1 MQRMKITQ
9 KMSCYSQHGYN
20 IRLRFVQDAI
30 KGQTVKRVV
39 LTTSQQVIL
48 AGLLFCAFGTAS
60 PSAQIE
66 SAAPDYHLGSGD
78 QLRIT
83 FFGKHV
89 EDLSGDYEIDGS
101 GLVPMPL
108 VGNLRLGG
116 LTLAEAESTIKDAYQ
131 PDYVLN
137 PRISIQVLNY
147 RPFYIM
153 GQVNSPGSYSYV
165 NGITVLEAIV
175 IAGGFTKRAK
185 ESSMTII
192 RGTDPTREKQDATP
206 ETVVLPGDVIEV
218 PQRYF

>member
-1 MQRMKITQ
+1 MRRTKITR
-9 KMSCYSQHGYN
+9 KIRYCSQYGYN
-20 IRLRFVQDAI
+20 IRSWIVQDMF
-30 KGQTVKRVV
+30 KGRAVMRLVF
-39 LTTSQQVIL
+39 SQRLIF
-48 AGLLFCAFGTAS
+48 AGLLFFTLGVAS
-60 PSAQIE
+60 ASAQNVR
-66 SAAPDYHLGSGD
+66 ADYHLGSGD

-89 EDLSGDYEIDGS
+89 EDLSGEYEVDGA

-116 LTLAEAESTIKDAYQ
+116 LTLAETESTIKNAYQ

-137 PRISIQVLNY
+137 PRISIRVLNY

-165 NGITVLEAIV
+165 NGITVLEAVV

-185 ESSMTII
+185 ESEMTII
-192 RGTDPTREKQDATP
+192 RGTDSSRGKQDATP
-206 ETVVLPGDVIEV
+206 ETTVLPGDVIEV

>member
-1 MQRMKITQ
+1 MKR
-9 KMSCYSQHGYN
+9 S
-20 IRLRFVQDAI
+20 A
-30 KGQTVKRVV
+30 
-39 LTTSQQVIL
+39 LTTGQRVIFV
-48 AGLLFCAFGTAS
+48 ALLVCAFGTTSTFAQL
-60 PSAQIE
+60 QIE
-66 SAAPDYHLGSGD
+66 SDKPAYHLGSGD

-89 EDLSGDYEIDGS
+89 QDLSGDYEVDGT

-116 LTLAEAESTIKDAYQ
+116 LSLAEAESTVKDAYQ
-131 PDYVLN
+131 PDFVLN

-153 GQVNSPGSYSYV
+153 GQVSSPGSYPYV

-185 ESSMTII
+185 ESRMTII
-192 RGTDPTREKQDATP
+192 RGTDPTREKQEATP

>member
-1 MQRMKITQ
+1 VLVGL
-9 KMSCYSQHGYN
+9 SFCDLGAASA
-20 IRLRFVQDAI
+20 LAQD
-30 KGQTVKRVV
+30 G
-39 LTTSQQVIL
+39 S
-48 AGLLFCAFGTAS
+48 
-60 PSAQIE
+60 SAL
-66 SAAPDYHLGSGD
+66 DYHLGSGD
-78 QLRIT
+78 KLRIT

-89 EDLSGDYEIDGS
+89 EDLSGEYEVNGA

-116 LTLAEAESTIKDAYQ
+116 ASLAEAEKTIKDAYQ

-165 NGITVLEAIV
+165 NGITVLEAVV
-175 IAGGFTKRAK
+175 IAGGFSKRAK
-185 ESSMTII
+185 ESRMTII
-192 RGTDPTREKQDATP
+192 RGTDTTREKQDATP
-206 ETVVLPGDVIEV
+206 DTVVLPGDVIEV

>member
-1 MQRMKITQ
+1 MRTSPK
-9 KMSCYSQHGYN
+9 
-20 IRLRFVQDAI
+20 RFRTTANRALVLASLFVCALGVASALAQDA
-30 KGQTVKRVV
+30 R
-39 LTTSQQVIL
+39 
-48 AGLLFCAFGTAS
+48 TA
-60 PSAQIE
+60 PE
-66 SAAPDYHLGSGD
+66 YRLGSGD

-89 EDLSGDYEIDGS
+89 EDLSGEYEIDGA

-108 VGNLRLGG
+108 VGNLRVGG
-116 LTLAEAESTIKDAYQ
+116 ATLAEAEKTIKDAYQ

-153 GQVNSPGSYSYV
+153 GQVNAPGSYSYV
-165 NGITVLEAIV
+165 NGITVLEAVV

-185 ESSMTII
+185 ESRMQII
-192 RGTDPTREKQDATP
+192 RGTDPSREKQDATP
-206 ETVVLPGDVIEV
+206 ETVVLPGDVIEI

>member
-1 MQRMKITQ
+1 MGRMT
-9 KMSCYSQHGYN
+9 CL
-20 IRLRFVQDAI
+20 RL
-30 KGQTVKRVV
+30 V
-39 LTTSQQVIL
+39 LL
-48 AGLLFCAFGTAS
+48 GLLTCALAVGST
-60 PSAQIE
+60 SAQDDRT
-66 SAAPDYHLGSGD
+66 APDYHLGSGD

-89 EDLSGDYEIDGS
+89 EDLSGEYEVDGA

-116 LTLAEAESTIKDAYQ
+116 LTLAEAERTIKAAYQ

-137 PRISIQVLNY
+137 PRISMQVLNY

-185 ESSMTII
+185 ESRMTII
-192 RGTDPTREKQDATP
+192 RGTDSAREKQDATP
-206 ETVVLPGDVIEV
+206 DTVVLPGDVIEV